1 MAKLNIIEAVNNALD
16 FELSKDKSVVVL
28 GEDVGVDGGV
38 FRATEGLL
46 KKYGPSR
53 VFDTPLSES
62 GIIGASIGMAVY
74 GLRPVAEIQFTGFV
88 YLAFNQLVAHAA
100 KIRTRTRGRYTVPL
114 VLRTPHGGGFR
125 ALEHHGES
133 MEAYYLHTAGLKV
146 VMPSTP
152 SDTKGLL
159 ISAIRDPDPV
169 IFLEPTRLY
178 RAIKEE
184 VPEGGH
190 TVPIGKARIVKKGND
205 ATIITYGTMVRPCM
219 QAAEVMAE
227 KGREIEVIDLRT
239 LSPLDEEAVLNS
251 VKETGR
257 AVVVH
262 EAPKNCGLGA
272 EISAL
277 IGEKILFSLK
287 APVLRVAAYDVP
299 YPFFMNENN
308 YIPNEKKII
317 SALNKVMAY

>member
-114 VLRTPHGGGFR
+114 VVRTPHGGGFR

-133 MEAYYLHTAGLKV
+133 MEAYYIHTPGLKV

-277 IGEKILFSLK
+277 IGEKILFNLK

>member
-1 MAKLNIIEAVNNALD
+1 MTKMTIIEAVNNALD
-16 FELSKDKSVVVL
+16 FEMSKDKSVVLL

-46 KKYGPSR
+46 KKYGPNR
-53 VFDTPLSES
+53 IFDTPLSES
-62 GIIGASIGMAVY
+62 GIVGTAIGMAVY
-74 GLRPVAEIQFTGFV
+74 GLKPVAEIQFSGFV

-100 KIRTRTRGRYTVPL
+100 KLRTRTKGRYHVPL
-114 VLRTPHGGGFR
+114 VIRTPHSGGFR

-133 MEAYYLHTAGLKV
+133 MEAYYIHTPGLKV

-184 VPEGGH
+184 VPEGDY
-190 TVPIGKARIVKKGND
+190 TVPLGKAKIVKEGND
-205 ATIITYGTMVRPCM
+205 ATLITYGTMVRPCM
-219 QAAEVMAE
+219 EAAKLMAD
-227 KGREIEVIDLRT
+227 KGKEIEVIDLRT
-239 LSPLDEEAVLNS
+239 LSPMDEETVINS
-251 VKETGR
+251 VKKTGR
-257 AVVVH
+257 AVIVH

-277 IGEKILFSLK
+277 INEKILFNLK
-287 APVLRVAAYDVP
+287 APVLRVASYDVP

-308 YIPNEKKII
+308 YIPTEKQIT
-317 SALNKVMAY
+317 SALNKVMTY